1 MNMAFIK
8 NFKKNKVFIISE
20 IGVNHNGSVKLAKKL
35 IDKSIEA
42 GADAVKFQ
50 SFKASTL
57 SSKFTLKAKYQL
69 SEKMKLTIKC

>member
-8 NFKKNKVFIISE
+8 NFIKNKVFIISE

-42 GADAVKFQ
+42 GADGKFQ
-50 SFKASTL
+50 SFRASTL
-57 SSKFTLKAKYQL
+57 SSNLPKAKYQL
-69 SEKMKLTIKC
+69 SKKK